1 MAFKKVNHLASQT
14 PFLMTFIATSTAI
27 KKDMLCGFTS
37 GKLVLCTAD
46 IRPVCIALED
56 ASASDALVLCEML
69 GPEAIVEVAKTGSGT
84 PAIGGLYDSD
94 TTGLL
99 LDADDTTD
107 YKLMPIE
114 YDSVNGVYRCL
125 IVNYAQKT

>member
-1 MAFKKVNHLASQT
+1 MAFKKVNHLAANA

-27 KKDMLCGFTS
+27 KKNMLCGFSS

-56 ASASDALVLCEML
+56 AAESNDPVLCEVL
-69 GPEAIVEVAKTGSGT
+69 GPESIVEVAKTGSAT
-84 PAIGGLYDSD
+84 PAVGGLYDSD
-94 TTGLL
+94 STGLL

-107 YKLMPIE
+107 YKLMVLE
-114 YDSVNGVYRCL
+114 ADAANAVYRCL
-125 IVNYAQKT
+125 IVNYAAAT